1 MVTLSEIANYLNARA
16 GGGQTGKLS
25 TAVGAFNASVT
36 HDSRRVRPG
45 GIFVAITGAQTD
57 GNQFVAEAVKRG
69 AIAVISERQR
79 PEGLNAVWMQVAN
92 AREALAKAAAVV
104 QGNPS
109 RKLALIGLTGT
120 NGKTTTTYLVNSI
133 FAAAGKKTAVMG
145 TIGYRIGDE
154 TVDAEFTTPE
164 ASEIQDF
171 LRRAVDSGVTHAVME
186 VSSIALEMHRADE
199 LEFATAA
206 FTNLTQDH
214 LDFHGTMENYFAAKK
229 KLFDG
234 SIGQRPT
241 RSVLNLDDPRGVE
254 LKDVCGATALT
265 YALDADADVTT
276 TERQFGLDGL
286 NFIADTPAGEIEIA
300 SPLVGRPHAYNT
312 LCAVG
317 IGLAMGFDREIIARG
332 INQCTGVAGRFERVS
347 GSEDDITVVVDYA
360 HTPDA
365 LVNVLNSIRDAQS
378 SKGGKQATAGQ
389 AGGRII
395 TVMGCGGDRD
405 RTKRPLM
412 GEAAAKLSDWVIAT
426 SDNPR
431 SENPVMILND
441 IRIGLDRVMQNYELI
456 VDRREAIFRAV
467 TLAKPNDVV
476 LIAGKGHETYQI
488 LPTGKIHF
496 DDREVGREAL
506 AERRAKLG

>member
-16 GGGQTGKLS
+16 GGGQTGKLA

-45 GIFVAITGAQTD
+45 GIFVAITGAQVD

-69 AIAVISERQR
+69 AIAVISEKPR
-79 PEGLNAVWMQVAN
+79 PDGFNAVWMQVAN

-104 QGNPS
+104 QGFPS
-109 RKLALIGLTGT
+109 RKLALVGLTGT

-154 TVDAEFTTPE
+154 KVDAEFTTPE

-171 LRRAVDSGVTHAVME
+171 LRRAVDSGVTHAAME

-199 LEFATAA
+199 LEFAAAA

-214 LDFHGTMENYFAAKK
+214 LDFHGTMENYFTSKK

-234 SIGQRPT
+234 SIGQRPA

-286 NFIADTPAGEIEIA
+286 HFIADTPAGEIEIA

-317 IGLAMGFDREIIARG
+317 IGLVLGFDCDVIARG

-347 GSEDDITVVVDYA
+347 SSEDDITVVVDYA

-365 LVNVLNSIRDAQS
+365 LVNVLNSIRDAQLPAG
-378 SKGGKQATAGQ
+378 SKQTV
-389 AGGRII
+389 GRVI

-441 IRIGLDRVMQNYELI
+441 IRIGLDRVIQNYELI

>member
-1 MVTLSEIANYLNARA
+1 MVTLSEIANYINARA
-16 GGGQTGKLS
+16 GGGQTGKLT

-45 GIFVAITGAQTD
+45 GIFVAIAGAQVD
-57 GNQFVAEAVKRG
+57 GNLFAGEAVKRG
-69 AIAVISERQR
+69 AIAVISEQWR
-79 PEGLNAVWMQVAN
+79 PEGFNAVWMQVAN

-104 QGNPS
+104 HDHPS
-109 RKLALIGLTGT
+109 RKMALVGLTGT

-133 FAAAGKKTAVMG
+133 FTAAGKKTAVMG

-164 ASEIQDF
+164 ASETQDF
-171 LRRAVDSGVTHAVME
+171 LRRAVDAGVTHAVME

-199 LEFATAA
+199 LEFAAAA

-214 LDFHGTMENYFAAKK
+214 LDFHGTMDNYFAAKK

-234 SIGQRPT
+234 SLGKRPA
-241 RSVLNLDDPRGVE
+241 RSVLNLDDSRGAE
-254 LKDVCGATALT
+254 LKEICGATALT
-265 YALDADADVTT
+265 YALDAAADITT

-286 NFIADTPAGEIEIA
+286 HFTADTPVGDIEIA

-312 LCAVG
+312 LCAIG
-317 IGLAMGFDREIIARG
+317 IGLALGFDREVIARG

-347 GSEDDITVVVDYA
+347 SREDDITVVVDYA

-365 LVNVLNSIRDAQS
+365 LINVLNSIRDAQS
-378 SKGGKQATAGQ
+378 SKSGKQTA
-389 AGGRII
+389 AGRVI

-412 GEAAAKLSDWVIAT
+412 GEAAARLSDWVIAT

-467 TLAKPNDVV
+467 TLARPNDVV